1 LLKNWRKDG
10 VAARAKA
17 RAFIAKGMLGQKP
30 KISRSLPAGSVVKC
44 SDNTG
49 ARELRVI
56 QVMEYKG
63 RLRRVPAAAVGD
75 MIVASVRK
83 GTPDMRKKIFQAVVV
98 RQKKPYRRSDGIWV
112 QFEDNAA
119 VIMTPEG
126 EMRGSEIRGPVA
138 KEAAERW
145 PRIASAASIIV

>member
-1 LLKNWRKDG
+1 M
-10 VAARAKA
+10 AARAKA
-17 RAFIAKGMLGQKP
+17 RAFMAKGVLGQRP
-30 KISRSLPAGSVVKC
+30 KISRGLPAGSVLRC
-44 SDNTG
+44 TDNTG
-49 ARELRVI
+49 ARALRII
-56 QVMEYKG
+56 QVMGYKG

-75 MIVASVRK
+75 MIVVSVRK
-83 GTPDMRKKIFQAVVV
+83 GTPDMRKKIFQAIVV
-98 RQKKPYRRSDGIWV
+98 RQKKPYRRAEGTWV

>member
-1 LLKNWRKDG
+1 M
-10 VAARAKA
+10 AARAKG
-17 RAFIAKGMLGQKP
+17 RALVAKGMLGQKP
-30 KISRSLPAGSVVKC
+30 KISRGLPSGSVVKC
-44 SDNTG
+44 TDNTG
-49 ARELRVI
+49 ARELRMI
-56 QVMEYKG
+56 QVIGYKG

-75 MIVASVRK
+75 MVLISVKK
-83 GTPDMRKKIFQAVVV
+83 GTPDMRRKMFQAVVV
-98 RQKKPYRRSDGIWV
+98 RQKKPFRRANGIWV